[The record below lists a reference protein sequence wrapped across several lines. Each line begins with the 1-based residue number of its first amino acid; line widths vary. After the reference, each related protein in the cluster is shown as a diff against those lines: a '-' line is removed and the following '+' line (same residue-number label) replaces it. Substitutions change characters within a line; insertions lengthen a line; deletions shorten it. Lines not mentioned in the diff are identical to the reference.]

1 MTLVIGNHVLRK
13 RRTANGSAFFSCNGC
28 ERSCNKYLS
37 AIAKIKEDGTYELI
51 EWPCMKDHACW
62 ADGNQA
68 LIKKARNEM
77 FEKISQDPSRSIN
90 QIYEE
95 VRNSIT
101 QTMESQEKLLFLE
114 LVEGC
119 GFPPSNIDVTYLN
132 KISIY
137 YF

>member
-1 MTLVIGNHVLRK
+1 M
-13 RRTANGSAFFSCNGC
+13 
-28 ERSCNKYLS
+28 ER
-37 AIAKIKEDGTYELI
+37 
-51 EWPCMKDHACW
+51 PCMKDHACW

-77 FEKISQDPSRSIN
+77 FLKISQDPSCSIN